1 MNTQS
6 GGIRLIPL
14 FDLVAELA
22 PTVVLGQ
29 GLRGERRMVPILSGS
44 FEGPRLKGTILPGGI
59 DWQTIRPDGVAEIE
73 AHYSLETDDGA
84 VIRVI
89 NKGYRHGPSEVIQ
102 RLIEGVNVSPSEY
115 YFRAVPVFD
124 APLGRYE
131 WLNRS
136 LFVSTGERLPNSVLL
151 HFHEVL

>member
-1 MNTQS
+1 MNTET
-6 GGIRLIPL
+6 GIQLVPV

-22 PTVVLGQ
+22 PTVVLGH
-29 GLRGERRMVPILSGS
+29 GVRGERRMVPILSGS
-44 FEGPRLKGTILPGGI
+44 FEGPRLKGTILPGGM
-59 DWQTIRPDGVAEIE
+59 DWQTIRPDGIAEIE

-89 NKGYRHGPSEVIQ
+89 NKGYRHGPSEVMQ
-102 RLIEGVNVSPSEY
+102 RLTEGVKVSPSEY
-115 YFRAVPVFD
+115 YFRAAPIFD

-136 LFVSTGERLPNSVLL
+136 LFVSTGERSFTSVLL
-151 HFHEVL
+151 RFHEVL